1 MKKVILQRER
11 FIDAT
16 IHKVA
21 ELGLENLRTRLIAS
35 EVDMSEASM
44 FLYFGNKEGIL
55 RETFLEV
62 DRRFFNVFLKS
73 FRLSNQIENMAPSA
87 ESFHWVWREIYR
99 YLISKPDETLFA
111 IRYRY
116 SSYYTPEV
124 RAQQQVYNSSL
135 GQLYPM
141 IDTQSGE
148 MNHYFVDFFL
158 NYVLELTLSFAEK
171 IINGYLAD
179 TPETEEFLWKTI
191 EQASMSLTAIR
202 H

>member
-1 MKKVILQRER
+1 MKNVILQRER

-21 ELGLENLRTRLIAS
+21 ELGLENLRTKHIAA

-55 RETFLEV
+55 RETFFEI
-62 DRRFFNVFLKS
+62 DRRLSDLLLKS
-73 FRLSNQIENMAPSA
+73 SRLSYQIDDMAPFS
-87 ESFHWVWREIYR
+87 ESFHRVWREIYR

-116 SSYYTPEV
+116 SSYYTPEI
-124 RAQQQVYNSSL
+124 RARHLSYKSSFE
-135 GQLYPM
+135 QIYPAT
-141 IDTQSGE
+141 DAQSGE
-148 MNHYFVDFFL
+148 MNLYFDDFFQ

-179 TPETEEFLWKTI
+179 TPETEELIWKGI
-191 EQASMSLTAIR
+191 EQVSSSVMGIK